1 MIVGIPETRKS
12 QNRSISV
19 CLFERFFFFIE
30 KKSSILSKI
39 VFFFLLM
46 TYQMTKGGPLGAKKG
61 KKRSLLTR
69 DKCVKKSRV
78 LSKFALC
85 KTLFARHN

>member
-19 CLFERFFFFIE
+19 CLFERFFFFFIV

-39 VFFFLLM
+39 VFFLADYISNDQKAGLLV
-46 TYQMTKGGPLGAKKG
+46 QKKEKKG
-61 KKRSLLTR
+61 VFKQEIN
-69 DKCVKKSRV
+69 V
-78 LSKFALC
+78 
-85 KTLFARHN
+85 

>member
-1 MIVGIPETRKS
+1 
-12 QNRSISV
+12 
-19 CLFERFFFFIE
+19 
-30 KKSSILSKI
+30 
-39 VFFFLLM
+39 
-46 TYQMTKGGPLGAKKG
+46 MTKGGPLGAKKG